1 MKKLLMIS
9 LAFSTS
15 LALATNNPS
24 IHLLQLK
31 SSHSP
36 SRTVAAMPIK
46 LTPAVFEMQ
55 RTRNVH
61 LKKSTRNTVEDH
73 LPSEVNLTMNGV
85 PVLDQ
90 GSYATCVTFAVT
102 AAIDAQI
109 NKGDYISQLCLL
121 QLSRSV
127 IENTFWH
134 SLWEGSSIR
143 ILLSY
148 LSQYGV
154 MTTDYQKKGFCNN
167 VQTYPLTYNEKY
179 LKHKMTPAQYHAH
192 SVDIFRNYEIE
203 PQILFNF
210 THIYSMEGGPDRIL
224 TIGNNSDG
232 WITPEAAFAATRK
245 SIAEG
250 NRVILE
256 FLFKGSNMRIGIKNT
271 ENDTWF
277 MSNELRSIFNS
288 QRYLTDAN
296 DWYYHLVVI
305 YGYDDNL
312 TVRDAEGE
320 TQTGVFLVRNSWG
333 EERPE
338 YMTYDYFKLMALEA
352 TSINTTQMTY

>member
-1 MKKLLMIS
+1 MKKLLIIS

-15 LALATNNPS
+15 VALAINHP
-24 IHLLQLK
+24 
-31 SSHSP
+31 P
-36 SRTVAAMPIK
+36 ARTVAATPIK
-46 LTPAVFEMQ
+46 LSPAVFEMQ
-55 RTRNVH
+55 RMRN
-61 LKKSTRNTVEDH
+61 LQLNKSTRNTSGDD

-90 GSYATCVTFAVT
+90 GLYGTCVTFAVT

-121 QLSRSV
+121 QLSNSV
-127 IENTFWH
+127 TQNTYWH

-148 LSQYGV
+148 ISQYGII
-154 MTTDYQKKGFCNN
+154 TTDDQQKGYCNK
-167 VQTYPLTYNEKY
+167 VKTYPATFDGKY
-179 LKHKMTPAQYHAH
+179 LKHKMSPSEYHAH
-192 SVDIFRNYEIE
+192 SVNIFKNYRIE
-203 PQILFNF
+203 PQILFKF
-210 THIYSMEGGPDRIL
+210 THVYSMGGDSDRIL

-232 WITPEAAFAATRK
+232 WVTPEESFAATRK

-256 FLFKGSNMRIGIKNT
+256 FLFKGNHMRVGIKNT
-271 ENDTWF
+271 DNDTWF
-277 MSNELRSIFNS
+277 ASNELKSAFS
-288 QRYLTDAN
+288 ALQHLSDAEG
-296 DWYYHLVVI
+296 WYYHQVVI

-312 TVRDAEGE
+312 TVQNAAGE
-320 TQTGVFLVRNSWG
+320 TQTGVFYVRNSWG
-333 EERPE
+333 EEGPE

-352 TSINTTQMTY
+352 TSINTTKIAY